1 MRPMGVRSATL
12 SAPGLVHKAG
22 PVRIFNTL
30 TRRKEVVKPLKDKR
44 LGMYACGLTVYDFA
58 HIGNL
63 RTYVFE
69 DVLRR
74 VLEFNGFKVKHVMN
88 ITDVGHLT
96 SDADTGE
103 DKMELGARR
112 ERKTAWEISERYAK
126 LFLQDEAM
134 LNIEKPQ
141 IIPKATDHIGEMI
154 KLIRLLEK
162 KGYTYVTDDG
172 VYFDTS
178 KSTGYGELARLKL
191 GGMMPG
197 ARIEANPQKRNP
209 SDFALWKFSPK
220 GSKRDMEWN
229 SPWGVG
235 FPGWHLECSAMSM
248 KYLGKT
254 FDIHCGGIDHIPIHH
269 TNEIAQSEGATG
281 KKFVNYWVH
290 AAHLIVEGKRMAK
303 SLGNFYT
310 LSTIT
315 DKGYDPMSLRF
326 FYLQAHYRRELN
338 FTYEALDA
346 ARNAI
351 ESVQE
356 FVRKLNEHEGPKSDT
371 RVQAMI
377 LHTGVRFVKA
387 MNDDLDT
394 PEALAVLFRF
404 IGEMNRFMDEDLV
417 SKADAKTA
425 LKLMF
430 LFDRILGLNLKRSL
444 EKAVLPERAKELI
457 EERERARKIG
467 DYAHADAIRRRLRD
481 EFGVALE
488 DTPQGVKWKKSQVP
502 AS

>member
-1 MRPMGVRSATL
+1 MLTPAALAR
-12 SAPGLVHKAG
+12 KAG
-22 PVRIFNTL
+22 PVRVFNTL
-30 TRRKEVVKPLKDKR
+30 TRRKEAIKPLKDRR

-69 DVLRR
+69 DILRR
-74 VLEFNGFKVKHVMN
+74 VLEFNGFRVKHVMN

-112 ERKTAWEISERYAK
+112 ERKTAWEISEHYTK
-126 LFLQDEAM
+126 IFLEDEAK

-141 IIPKATDHIGEMI
+141 VIPKATDHINEMI
-154 KLIRLLEK
+154 KLIKLLEK
-162 KGYTYVTDDG
+162 KGYTYVIDDG

-178 KSTGYGELARLKL
+178 KSKGYGKLARLRL

-197 ARIEANPQKRNP
+197 ARVEANPQKKNP

-220 GSKRDMEWN
+220 GSKRDMEWD
-229 SPWGVG
+229 SPWGTG

-281 KKFVNYWVH
+281 KKFVDYWVH
-290 AAHLIVEGKRMAK
+290 AAHLIVEGRRMAK

-310 LSTIT
+310 LSTIM

-338 FTYEALDA
+338 FTYEGLDA
-346 ARNAI
+346 ARNAM
-351 ESVQE
+351 ESIQE
-356 FVRKLNEHEGPKSDT
+356 FVRRLNDRVAPKSSARIQT
-371 RVQAMI
+371 MI
-377 LHTGVRFVKA
+377 LHAGVRFVKA

-394 PEALAVLFRF
+394 PAALAVLFRF
-404 IGEMNRFMDEDLV
+404 IGEMNRLMDDGQV
-417 SKADAKTA
+417 SRADAKMA
-425 LKLMF
+425 LKLML
-430 LFDRILGLNLKRSL
+430 LFDKILGLNLKRSL
-444 EKAVLPERAKELI
+444 EKEDLPEHIKELI
-457 EERERARKIG
+457 EEREQARKVG
-467 DYAHADAIRRRLRD
+467 DYGRADAIRRRLRD
-481 EFGVALE
+481 ESGITLE

-502 AS
+502 TS